1 MGNFIDLTGQK
12 FGRITVLKLNGSR
25 STSNKPFW
33 DCVCDCG
40 THFKTISDSLR
51 GGLSKSCGCLRKER
65 GLSIR
70 TTHGLTTTRKYA
82 RECSAWYD
90 MIQRCNNP
98 DLSNY
103 AYYGGRGISVCN
115 RWLESFENFFK
126 DMGPKPKGGRW
137 GLDRIDNNKGYYKA
151 NCRWASDTQQA
162 RNTRGNVLVT
172 LNGETKC
179 VAEWCEIKVLRR
191 GTFENRRK
199 LGWSIEK
206 ALTTPIRR
214 RGNKN
219 D

>member
-1 MGNFIDLTGQK
+1 
-12 FGRITVLKLNGSR
+12 
-25 STSNKPFW
+25 
-33 DCVCDCG
+33 
-40 THFKTISDSLR
+40 
-51 GGLSKSCGCLRKER
+51 
-65 GLSIR
+65 
-70 TTHGLTTTRKYA
+70 
-82 RECSAWYD
+82 
-90 MIQRCNNP
+90 
-98 DLSNY
+98 
-103 AYYGGRGISVCN
+103 
-115 RWLESFENFFK
+115 
-126 DMGPKPKGGRW
+126 MGPKPKGGRW